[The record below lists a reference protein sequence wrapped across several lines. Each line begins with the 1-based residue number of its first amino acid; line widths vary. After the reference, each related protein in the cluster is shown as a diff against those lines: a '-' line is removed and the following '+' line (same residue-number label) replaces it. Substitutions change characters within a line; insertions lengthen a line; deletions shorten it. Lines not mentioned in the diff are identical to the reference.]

1 MLAALL
7 LAFFGFMA
15 FSGSGGDMTTFGEL
29 MAQHVKGQIK
39 TTIPDHDRR
48 HAALT
53 ELSALND
60 RVDDMNKQL
69 SKDVKAL
76 EKMIKNYESKPKE
89 FDRLFTSMLL
99 KREVQ
104 VNQLW
109 NDRQAMLQHIL
120 PDEWQTIIDGAK
132 AGMEK
137 EATKQSKRK
146 TRKDSSIQWGQ

>member
-1 MLAALL
+1 MLVALL
-7 LAFFGFMA
+7 VAFLGFMA
-15 FSGSGGDMTTFGEL
+15 FFGGGGDMDPFGEL
-29 MAQHVKGQIK
+29 MTQHVKAQIK

-69 SKDVKAL
+69 SKDVKAF
-76 EKMIKNYESKPKE
+76 EKLIMNYESKPEE

-109 NDRQAMLQHIL
+109 NDRQTMLKHIQ
-120 PDEWQTIIDGAK
+120 PDEWRTIIDGAK
-132 AGMEK
+132 AEMEK
-137 EATKQSKRK
+137 EAAKQSKK
-146 TRKDSSIQWGQ
+146 